1 MQGDDPVM
9 AVDTEMEPVMPLILV
24 CKQGHQWKV
33 ARESRDS
40 VSVCPHCGQVGETI
54 CTIEATHANFSKA
67 DVELEDLEYPP
78 FREAVSPDR
87 SFRFKPPSLVT
98 TPIADI
104 HFPGFEIE
112 SKLGEGGMGIVY
124 CARELKLNRRV
135 ALKVL
140 LSGRAALPT
149 ELERFQVEAE
159 SVAKLRHENIVQ
171 IYQVGEFEGVPFF
184 AMELIDGPNL
194 EAYTKAK
201 PIGDRKSAALVETL
215 ASTLHHAHQHGIVH
229 RDIKPQNVL
238 ITKDGQP
245 KIADFGLAKHLDR
258 ESGQTKSGSVIGTPN
273 YMAPEQAAGKSSE
286 AGPVTDVYALGG
298 VLYYLI
304 TGRPPF
310 QSETVVDTLRL
321 VVESDPPSP
330 RILNPSVNRD
340 LQTICLKC
348 LEKEPAKRYASAGEL
363 ADDLARFLDNRPI
376 IARPIGPVQRLG
388 RWCRRSPRVAALSF
402 ALLFVV
408 LIGTTGIFVKWREAE
423 QQREQ
428 AVINLAK
435 ARQTVNEFYVVIS
448 ENELLNVEGMQP
460 LRATLL
466 QKALVYY
473 RDLLQQ
479 ESGELHAESDVAST
493 WYRIGKI
500 TFGHRV
506 SVAES
511 VDAYRN
517 SLRIYDR
524 LLEQDPDNP
533 VLRASLAEV
542 HSSLAIA
549 LAELGNYQDAMKSLT
564 LALTIQEA
572 LREEFPDDITL
583 TVQYVT
589 SLNALADRHNNTG
602 QNQLAFQANAKALVA
617 VDEALMRWADQ
628 LLAEDETSWYQF
640 LKDPTGGVLDPM
652 PLEILGLVEAHAG
665 LHNQLGL
672 FEREQGKLE
681 TAAEHYLGAIA
692 DVQELIEIAPDSQT
706 LRQDLAGYSL
716 NLANVYDEL
725 HDSRAKVHYQESV
738 KILRELA
745 EGNPAVNWYQHRL
758 ATVLLEQGIY
768 EKNQDNLDEAD
779 QLLVESIEIGRAV
792 MAKSPDV
799 ATFRSGLAHAY
810 QSRGAVGGEAGNY
823 VQAKQAIGKAIELL
837 ERLVLEDDDSINFT
851 FLLANAYHCM
861 GMLLNESGQA
871 AEAKPF
877 LTKAIG
883 LREPVVLSNPEI
895 IGNRTSLINHYGV
908 LDLVYLEL
916 GDLELSEKTNTRL
929 IELCDGLIADDVATD
944 YAAEMSATA
953 YRDRARVRTNLKRFD
968 LAIEDWNAC
977 IRTAQQPWPDYYHA
991 CRVRTIALSGDHPR
1005 ALQQSGKFE
1014 PANEGGTMLMQ
1025 ARALGTISLALAED
1039 TSLDDTE
1046 RNRQI
1051 TGLAKQA
1058 TSLLKTIANEELLD
1072 DLPEQLKVEAC
1083 QQDFSALSKNEEF
1096 REFLE
1101 SLQMDKPLQLDD
1113 DQAHL
1118 RQ

>member
-1 MQGDDPVM
+1 
-9 AVDTEMEPVMPLILV
+9 MPWNLN
-24 CKQGHQWKV
+24 CKQGHAWILDNEPEPSA
-33 ARESRDS
+33 AR
-40 VSVCPHCGQVGETI
+40 CPQCGQPSQTINQCNEAETLSPGL
-54 CTIEATHANFSKA
+54 ATG
-67 DVELEDLEYPP
+67 DLHSGNQKEIPP
-78 FREAVSPDR
+78 FRSAVSPGLP
-87 SFRFKPPSLVT
+87 FKFNKRQPSAERLVDLQ
-98 TPIADI
+98 I
-104 HFPGFEIE
+104 PGFEIQDV
-112 SKLGEGGMGIVY
+112 LGEGGMGIVY
-124 CARELKLNRRV
+124 RARDLSLNRDV

-140 LSGRAALPT
+140 LSGVAAKPA
-149 ELERFQVEAE
+149 ELERFQIEAE
-159 SVAKLRHENIVQ
+159 SVAKLHHDNIVQ
-171 IYQVGEFEGVPFF
+171 IYQIGEHASHAYLALELVVGPTLQEST
-184 AMELIDGPNL
+184 A
-194 EAYTKAK
+194 AR
-201 PIGDRKSAALVETL
+201 PIPARRAAVLMETL
-215 ASTLHHAHQHGIVH
+215 AQAIDYAHNRGIVH
-229 RDIKPQNVL
+229 RDLKPQNVL
-238 ITKDGQP
+238 LTREGRP
-245 KIADFGLAKHLDR
+245 KITDFGLAKQVDN
-258 ESGQTKSGSVIGTPN
+258 ESAQTKTGSVMGTPS
-273 YMAPEQAAGKSSE
+273 YMAPEQAAGQSGQVSPL
-286 AGPVTDVYALGG
+286 ADVYSLGG
-298 VLYYLI
+298 ILYYLI

-310 QSETVVDTLRL
+310 QAETAFDTLRL
-321 VVESDPPSP
+321 VIESEPPKP
-330 RILNPSVNRD
+330 QVLNPKVNRD

-348 LEKEPAKRYASAGEL
+348 LQKEPHQRYASAADL

-448 ENELLNVEGMQP
+448 ESELLDVEGMQP
-460 LRATLL
+460 LRAILL

-479 ESGELHAESDVAST
+479 GSGELHAESDVAST

-500 TFGHRV
+500 TFGHRG

-549 LAELGNYQDAMKSLT
+549 LVELGNYQDAMKSLT

-572 LREEFPDDITL
+572 LREEFPDEITL

-602 QNQLAFQANAKALVA
+602 QIQLAYQANAKALVA

-628 LLAEDETSWYQF
+628 LLAEDESSWYQF
-640 LKDPTGGVLDPM
+640 LKDPTLGLLDPM
-652 PLEILGLVEAHAG
+652 PLEILELGDALAG
-665 LHNQLGL
+665 LQNQLGL

-681 TAAEHYLGAIA
+681 TAEKHYLGAIA
-692 DVQELIEIAPDSQT
+692 SVQQLIEIAPDSLT

-738 KILRELA
+738 KTFRELA
-745 EGNPAVNWYQHRL
+745 EGNPAVNWYQHRW

-779 QLLVESIEIGRAV
+779 QLLGESIEIGRAV

-810 QSRGAVGGEAGNY
+810 LIRGAVAGQAGNY
-823 VQAKQAIGKAIELL
+823 ENSQQALGKSIELL
-837 ERLVLEDDDSINFT
+837 ERLVSEDDDSINFT
-851 FLLANAYHCM
+851 DLLADAYHNM
-861 GMLLNESGQA
+861 GMLLNETDQA

-895 IGNRTSLINHYGV
+895 IGNRTSLINDYGV

-916 GDLELSEKTNTRL
+916 GRL
-929 IELCDGLIADDVATD
+929 GI
-944 YAAEMSATA
+944 
-953 YRDRARVRTNLKRFD
+953 F
-968 LAIEDWNAC
+968 
-977 IRTAQQPWPDYYHA
+977 
-991 CRVRTIALSGDHPR
+991 
-1005 ALQQSGKFE
+1005 
-1014 PANEGGTMLMQ
+1014 
-1025 ARALGTISLALAED
+1025 
-1039 TSLDDTE
+1039 
-1046 RNRQI
+1046 
-1051 TGLAKQA
+1051 
-1058 TSLLKTIANEELLD
+1058 
-1072 DLPEQLKVEAC
+1072 
-1083 QQDFSALSKNEEF
+1083 
-1096 REFLE
+1096 
-1101 SLQMDKPLQLDD
+1101 
-1113 DQAHL
+1113 
-1118 RQ
+1118 